1 MSCRICFDDD
11 NYELMSDI
19 CKCKGSLKYI
29 HKKCLFKS
37 IHYNGVVCKTCN
49 TKYFIHYQFLKLAF
63 IEAVKYYFYFNIT
76 YWILDLFLSKN
87 NLNWYNTIY
96 VFCNDPLIKKWKNYH
111 LINIKLLVRK
121 FSLKSCLISMLYYL
135 LESIEIR
142 NIMNNNVRIFIF
154 ATEFYLIFIESRNF
168 RRNYCLI
175 NIAINELYCFS
186 KIFLLYFYNQFI

>member
-37 IHYNGVVCKTCN
+37 IHYNGIVCKTCN

-63 IEAVKYYFYFNIT
+63 LEAVKYYFYFNLIFWT
-76 YWILDLFLSKN
+76 LDLFLSKN
-87 NLNWYNTIY
+87 HLNWYNTIY

-111 LINIKLLVRK
+111 LVNIKLLVKK
-121 FSLKSCLISMLYYL
+121 FSLKSCLISILYYL

-142 NIMNNNVRIFIF
+142 NIMSYNVRIFIF
-154 ATEFYLIFIESRNF
+154 ALEFYLIFIESRNF
-168 RRNYCLI
+168 RRNYCFI